1 MTRSSRNRIQRDDVL
16 TWLGYALPVLGVVLG
31 VAYVNTN
38 YMDFINPVWAVGGGA
53 IIGWIAARLLRKVLG

>member
-1 MTRSSRNRIQRDDVL
+1 MTPKPRQRFRKDDVL
-16 TWLGYALPVLGVVLG
+16 TVLGYALPVLGGLLG

-53 IIGWIAARLLRKVLG
+53 LLGWIIARVIRKTLG